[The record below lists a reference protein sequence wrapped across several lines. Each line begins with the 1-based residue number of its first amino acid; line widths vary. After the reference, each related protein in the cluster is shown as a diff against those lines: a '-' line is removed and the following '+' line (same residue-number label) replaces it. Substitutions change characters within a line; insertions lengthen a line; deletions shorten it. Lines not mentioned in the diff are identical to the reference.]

1 MEAAEKFVTS
11 LQLHPV
17 ADHFTI
23 AILTVAILSDL
34 AARFAPQ
41 RLWIGKMALTLTV
54 IGAIAAAASFLTG
67 DVETDR
73 VWDMLSPATKV
84 FFDPKGAITR
94 YFGHGA
100 LGYELM
106 IAFGVLAFWRILIG
120 AFSFMEST
128 HSAYLLAGLIAL
140 GLLFYQAKTGGE
152 LVYKYQVGTGSM
164 EPGTVTPGVAG
175 PTGIPSGGA
184 FNASPQETP
193 VFSATLTPVST
204 PTLAS
209 PAVNFTPTP
218 IVASPTGVAT
228 PTSVMVSP
236 GEMATPTST
245 LTGVPSPNSTPVP
258 HFTTNSGNSLGG
270 APNAA
275 STASL

>member
-1 MEAAEKFVTS
+1 MEALENFLTR

-41 RLWIGKMALTLTV
+41 RLWIRKMALTLTI
-54 IGAIAAAASFLTG
+54 IGAAAAAASFLTG
-67 DVETDR
+67 EAETDR
-73 VWDMLSPATKV
+73 VWDLLSPATKA
-84 FFDPKGAITR
+84 FFDPKGPITK

-120 AFSFMEST
+120 AFSFMENT
-128 HSAYLLAGLIAL
+128 HSIYLLAGLIAL
-140 GLLFYQAKTGGE
+140 GLLFYQGKTGGE

-164 EPGTVTPGVAG
+164 ESGTVTAGVAA
-175 PTGIPSGGA
+175 PTAIPSGGVVG
-184 FNASPQETP
+184 ASPGERP
-193 VFSATLTPVST
+193 VFSATPASVST

-209 PAVNFTPTP
+209 PASNLTPTP
-218 IVASPTGVAT
+218 IRSSPMGIAT
-228 PTSVMVSP
+228 PTSAMASP
-236 GEMATPTST
+236 IATATST
-245 LTGVPSPNSTPVP
+245 SPMSGVPSPIFTPAP
-258 HFTTNSGNSLGG
+258 HFTTNSGNSLSVT
-270 APNAA
+270 PNAA
-275 STASL
+275 STAAL

>member
-1 MEAAEKFVTS
+1 MEAAEKFLTS

-41 RLWIGKMALTLTV
+41 RLWIGKMALTLTI
-54 IGAIAAAASFLTG
+54 IGATAAAASFLTG
-67 DVETDR
+67 DAETDR
-73 VWDMLSPATKV
+73 VWDLLSPATKA
-84 FFDPKGAITR
+84 FFDPKGAITK

-120 AFSFMEST
+120 AFSFMENT
-128 HSAYLLAGLIAL
+128 HSVYLLAGLIAL
-140 GLLFYQAKTGGE
+140 VLLFYQAKTGGE

-164 EPGTVTPGVAG
+164 EPGTVRLGGVA
-175 PTGIPSGGA
+175 PSAIPSGGA
-184 FNASPQETP
+184 LNASPQETP
-193 VFSATLTPVST
+193 VFPATLTPVST

-209 PAVNFTPTP
+209 PPINFTPTP
-218 IVASPTGVAT
+218 IGVPTDIAT
-228 PTSVMVSP
+228 PTSVMASP
-236 GEMATPTST
+236 SGIATPTST
-245 LTGVPSPNSTPVP
+245 MTGVPSPNSTPAP
-258 HFTTNSGNSLGG
+258 HFTTNSGNSLSGV
-270 APNAA
+270 PNAA